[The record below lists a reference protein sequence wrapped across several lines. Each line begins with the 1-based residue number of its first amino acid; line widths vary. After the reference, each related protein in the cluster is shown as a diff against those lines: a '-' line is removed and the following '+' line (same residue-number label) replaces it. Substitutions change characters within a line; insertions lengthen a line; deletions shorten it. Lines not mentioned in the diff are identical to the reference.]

1 MASIWD
7 SSGSKVIKTQT
18 TIDPGLLKAAE
29 QAKNNTSGST
39 TTAGTTTEMGAARLA
54 DKNGGKPSD
63 YLGLTAAQLANKL
76 GGKPSD
82 YKLYVPADTYIP
94 PAPAVTSPSGTSAA
108 LDPGLVKAAEEQAKK
123 ASSPPPGQTDITVS
137 EAKTPKTE
145 GANPPTTSD
154 KATDLDST
162 KPVSE
167 IKVAPEGMSTTAALS
182 LGMMPA
188 ETAKDLGIEG
198 TTISKSELNKINN
211 IGIIDSVDK
220 ASLPPVREGSQ
231 IDNTIQDIK
240 TDKSYSYGVIY
251 DASKDDRKATAPDM
265 SKVTDSLPMRGDV
278 FSGGIVTEVDT
289 KTGRITVSGDDRIT
303 QWGTGQEW
311 YVLVDGKWERTG
323 PTGLLYGDVLGLG
336 AGKASPDLDYDT
348 WQAANKTLNKYPDVL
363 SAVADG
369 VDSQTLKNAGYSGTM
384 ANALVD
390 LKDYIKDGNID
401 IEAALADGVSTKT
414 LGQVG
419 VSVTDIN
426 AAKSYEAALPEYLK
440 DLTAIVGY
448 DVTKDNMDSA
458 AKDADEIIKAQESL
472 SPYLKTYEV
481 PFITVGD
488 YKGMAVTDG
497 LAAAKLADKYGGK
510 PSDYMA
516 TMKPGEQYV
525 DVQQAVKDG
534 IDQSILKKGI
544 GLSIHDYTNIKN
556 LSEYVD
562 EKGSVNIVQA
572 VKDGWSKNIIQS
584 TFGLSD
590 KEFSEAKFV
599 ADFEK
604 ANFLDKTTM
613 AFKKDPGEFMKNVG
627 ISMIPIYGTAKLWDD
642 NAALNTLGVVTDIA
656 MVIPFVGGIS
666 AGVKA
671 GMGIGRALAKET
683 FFTARGLV
691 VAPITSIAHPVA
703 TAKAMISPIGTLL
716 KPSKMPTATFWR
728 GSYATMDIPK
738 VEAGYGPAAVATRNA
753 MEEAVVARSQGNVSG
768 KVPIVVDGS
777 EIGVIKY
784 SGSGYQTVFKN
795 SVGTATPFGDAFTG
809 GKGVQATGEGMYF
822 SPDMNLGLTAQS
834 ASGKTPGYIMKN
846 GEIVGTIGKDGV
858 MLDAKGQTT
867 VGRIADNSKVLGVD
881 GGKLGKI
888 TFVDGTPTLKSG
900 NEMIKV
906 AITDGGGIVTDNL
919 KIIGK
924 YYKDQPVWEKG
935 KLVGKINKDGMIVDS
950 KGNIVKASKEQAV
963 GFLPEGTEIVGSGG
977 NVIGKVKGKPAFAI
991 VQSKGME
998 RLPNALQSS
1007 DNMAEYADKA
1017 WALMKAD
1024 KSQNELYPVF
1034 KQYAKYIEDE
1044 ALAPAGSRM
1053 VPVLDDK
1060 GKPVILKTTGTGG
1073 ETIQVPLFQVVSKD
1087 WFERSLAVTREL
1099 KGKAATMQ
1107 PKMTVEKMLSKV
1119 TDLPNAKE
1127 TAPKI
1132 AEWFRTNKDARL
1144 VGSTVEY
1151 LYLKKNVPHDIDMGV
1166 RNPEKAAK
1174 ELARIINNTGK
1185 TDIDVKVALN
1195 KDGTA
1200 RLEYVDPKSGL
1211 KIEIANIKRIG
1222 QYKTTEVDG
1231 VRIEKLESQIDR
1243 TLSRMV
1249 DEFGGKG
1256 YERFNRL
1263 ASSMGSKADIG
1274 IGAKAP
1280 SLADLYKLKARG
1292 VANTVR
1298 DIFKKGL
1305 TKEERLAAIKRT
1317 APDLYDEAAAV
1328 MKMEQR
1334 RLATARKA
1342 VKRPVNLRSAT
1353 VSGRTTREVSVSAQR
1368 RVERDLN
1375 RIDRE
1380 LNSRRSRLE
1389 REITRRRSGLE
1400 RVVRE
1405 LPIKI
1410 PRTRVERD
1418 STAREVERLL
1428 GVRSKNRPIEVTR
1441 NNVRY
1446 SSTERGRRTPPD
1458 RGRTPPPGDT
1468 PRYRYRLTK
1477 TTSRRTSRKN
1487 DDKKEQREVL
1497 EQGDV
1502 AWRQGLW
1509 WIVRRKSG
1517 ETIYTKY
1524 PPEGAKRLDGTPK
1537 ETFFTRG
1544 GKPQQEDKL
1553 PMGVTKVQIDLSDKP
1568 RIKFAQNKIPRNVRR
1583 QIGM

>member
-7 SSGSKVIKTQT
+7 SSGSNIIKTQT

-29 QAKNNTSGST
+29 QAKNNTSGSS
-39 TTAGTTTEMGAARLA
+39 TTAGTTTSMGAARLA
-54 DKNGGKPSD
+54 DKYGGKPSD
-63 YLGLTAAQLANKL
+63 YSGLNVLQLADKL

-94 PAPAVTSPSGTSAA
+94 PATTPSKIETPKTETVI
-108 LDPGLVKAAEEQAKK
+108 DPGLVKAAEEQAKK
-123 ASSPPPGQTDITVS
+123 DSGTSAVEEPPLGQSEIT
-137 EAKTPKTE
+137 ETKAETPKTE
-145 GANPPTTSD
+145 GANPPDSTD
-154 KATDLDST
+154 KATDLAPT
-162 KPVSE
+162 APVS
-167 IKVAPEGMSTTAALS
+167 STST
-182 LGMMPA
+182 PPPH
-188 ETAKDLGIEG
+188 
-198 TTISKSELNKINN
+198 
-211 IGIIDSVDK
+211 IG
-220 ASLPPVREGSQ
+220 PP
-231 IDNTIQDIK
+231 QD
-240 TDKSYSYGVIY
+240 D
-251 DASKDDRKATAPDM
+251 SKDDTSQFPEVGEIINGLPVKNVNSDTGLITM
-265 SKVTDSLPMRGDV
+265 GKDSNV
-278 FSGGIVTEVDT
+278 FYTM
-289 KTGRITVSGDDRIT
+289 
-303 QWGTGQEW
+303 
-311 YVLVDGKWERTG
+311 VDGEAIRTG
-323 PTGLLYGDVLGLG
+323 PTGVIWDILAPGIDGDKTE
-336 AGKASPDLDYDT
+336 ANYDKA
-348 WQAANKTLNKYPDVL
+348 KT
-363 SAVADG
+363 
-369 VDSQTLKNAGYSGTM
+369 TLEP
-384 ANALVD
+384 
-390 LKDYIKDGNID
+390 YIMDDGNID
-401 IEAALADGVSTKT
+401 VEAALAAGVSTIT

-419 VSVTDIN
+419 ISVTDIN
-426 AAKSYEAALPEYLK
+426 AQKSYNAALPEYLK
-440 DLTAIVGY
+440 DLSAIVGY
-448 DVTKDNMDSA
+448 DVTKDNMDQA
-458 AKDADEIIKAQESL
+458 AKDADKIVEAQTAL
-472 SPYLKTYEV
+472 NPYLKTYEV

-497 LAAAKLADKYGGK
+497 LAAARLADKYGGK
-510 PSDYMA
+510 PSDYMT
-516 TMKPGEQYV
+516 TMKPGEQFV
-525 DVQQAVKDG
+525 DIQKAVKDG
-534 IDQSILKKGI
+534 VDQNTLKKAL
-544 GLSIHDYTNIKN
+544 GLSISDYNDIKN
-556 LSEYVD
+556 LSQYVD
-562 EKGSVNIVQA
+562 DKGSVNIVQA
-572 VKDGWSKNIIQS
+572 VKDGWSQNTIQN
-584 TFGLSD
+584 TFGLSN
-590 KEFSEAKFV
+590 KEFNEAKFV

-627 ISMIPIYGTAKLWDD
+627 VSMIPIYGTAKLWDD

-656 MVIPFVGGIS
+656 LVIPFVGGIS

-691 VAPITSIAHPVA
+691 VAPITSLAHPVA

-728 GSYATMDIPK
+728 GSYAAMDIPK

-858 MLDAKGQTT
+858 MLDAKGHTT

-950 KGNIVKASKEQAV
+950 KGNIVKASQERAV

-1044 ALAPAGSRM
+1044 ALAPSGSRM

-1060 GKPVILKTTGTGG
+1060 GKPVIMKTTGTGG

-1087 WFERSLAVTREL
+1087 WFEKSLAITREL

-1127 TAPKI
+1127 AAPKI

-1211 KIEIANIKRIG
+1211 KKEIANIKRIG

-1249 DEFGGKG
+1249 DKFGGKG

-1342 VKRPVNLRSAT
+1342 VKRPVNIRSAT
-1353 VSGRTTREVSVSAQR
+1353 VSGRTTREVSVSTQR
-1368 RVERDLN
+1368 RIERDLN

-1441 NNVRY
+1441 DNVRY
-1446 SSTERGRRTPPD
+1446 SSTERGRRTPPDRGRTPPD

-1477 TTSRRTSRKN
+1477 TSSRRTSRKN